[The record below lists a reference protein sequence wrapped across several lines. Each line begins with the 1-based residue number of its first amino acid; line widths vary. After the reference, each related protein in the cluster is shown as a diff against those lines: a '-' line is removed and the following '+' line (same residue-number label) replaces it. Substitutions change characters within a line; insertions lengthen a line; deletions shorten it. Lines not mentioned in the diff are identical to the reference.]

1 MEHYLVHLCRGW
13 KDFVPQ
19 LDLVLEMD
27 GCILGHIVYV
37 QAAIHTDDGLHV
49 MAFGPISIAPS
60 YQHRS
65 LGKALL
71 EDSLARASA
80 TTMNRLMPPRL
91 LLKELVPGYLFGVY
105 SAYRTPEDYLVD
117 ETEALRFDVSFLPN
131 QLV

>member
-1 MEHYLVHLCRGW
+1 M
-13 KDFVPQ
+13 
-19 LDLVLEMD
+19 
-27 GCILGHIVYV
+27 YV

-49 MAFGPISIAPS
+49 MAFVPISIAPS

>member
-1 MEHYLVHLCRGW
+1 MEHYLVHLYRGW

-27 GCILGHIVYV
+27 GRILGHIVYV

-49 MAFGPISIAPS
+49 MAFVPISIAPN

-80 TTMNRLMPPRL
+80 TMMSRLMPPRPISCSRSWFPL
-91 LLKELVPGYLFGVY
+91 
-105 SAYRTPEDYLVD
+105 
-117 ETEALRFDVSFLPN
+117 SFQRL
-131 QLV
+131 